1 MQRTRLTRINAAA
14 CAAGNSLR
22 MDCTRGDAMFELLIN
37 VENRRADDPAVQA
50 GMALASRHHA
60 YVTGLNIVEVYPST
74 MAMPDV
80 AQVLEEEEEEAKAC
94 DAWWTDTCRRN
105 GVDGAWEVIRGM
117 YAPVLARRSCMADI
131 TVSRLPNGGDMLPSG
146 LDHISRALLSSGSPM
161 LLVPPTCK
169 DPSFRMERVLVAW
182 NSTEP
187 SMHALRA
194 ALPLLCDATMVDLV
208 DGSSN
213 ELPGIAPPLL
223 PVRDWLKRHDVTL
236 TSMRNFPT
244 SSHVGEALLEQ
255 AYAMHADL
263 LVMGAWGH
271 SRVNEWMLGGTTRS
285 VLKHAKLPV
294 LVAH

>member
-1 MQRTRLTRINAAA
+1 ML
-14 CAAGNSLR
+14 
-22 MDCTRGDAMFELLIN
+22 ELLIN
-37 VENRRADDPAVQA
+37 VKDTRDDDAAMQA

-60 YVTGLNIVEVYPST
+60 YATGLNIVEVYPST

-80 AQVLEEEEEEAKAC
+80 ARVLEEEEEEARAC
-94 DAWWTDTCRRN
+94 DAWWGNTCRRN

-117 YAPVLARRSCMADI
+117 YAPVLARRSCMADL
-131 TVSRLPNGGDMLPSG
+131 TVSRLPNGGDTPPNGM
-146 LDHISRALLSSGSPM
+146 DHISQALLASGSPM
-161 LLVPPTCK
+161 LLVPQTCD
-169 DPSFRMERVLVAW
+169 DPSFRLERILVAW

-194 ALPLLCDATMVDLV
+194 ALPFLRDATMVDMV
-208 DGSSN
+208 DGSFD

-223 PVRDWLKRHDVTL
+223 PVRDWLKRHHVTL
-236 TSMRNFPT
+236 SSLRDFPPST
-244 SSHVGEALLEQ
+244 HVGEALLEQ
-255 AYAMHADL
+255 AYAAHTDL

-271 SRVNEWMLGGTTRS
+271 SRVSEWMLGGTTRH